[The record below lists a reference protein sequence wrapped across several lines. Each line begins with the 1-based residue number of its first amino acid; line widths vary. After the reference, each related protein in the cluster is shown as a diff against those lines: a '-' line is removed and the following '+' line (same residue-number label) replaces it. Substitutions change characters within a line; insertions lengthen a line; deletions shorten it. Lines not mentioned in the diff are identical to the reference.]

1 MLEAAAQKKSTGNI
15 FLHQEPKERSMRDN
29 PDQGL
34 VNLAVS
40 SEKQVCVE
48 RKFQSLAQWSVVYDR
63 WSLAAVATE
72 QVTWAFVMT
81 HRTTV
86 MKITDEQRQKKESV
100 ELARCY
106 DKCARVLWARM
117 KKQEAE
123 GFDLMK
129 AADAPGD
136 LFLVVEAN
144 LQIRVAG
151 EAIF

>member
-1 MLEAAAQKKSTGNI
+1 M
-15 FLHQEPKERSMRDN
+15 
-29 PDQGL
+29 
-34 VNLAVS
+34 NLAVS

-72 QVTWAFVMT
+72 QVMWAFVMT
-81 HRTTV
+81 YRTTV
-86 MKITDEQRQKKESV
+86 MKITDEQRQKKEAV
-100 ELARCY
+100 ELGKRY
-106 DKCARVLWARM
+106 DKCTRVFWARKM
-117 KKQEAE
+117 EQEAE

-136 LFLVVEAN
+136 LFSVVEAN
-144 LQIRVAG
+144 LQIRMAG